1 MLTYPQQVKVE
12 FVTKNRYELYNGSNL
27 NYMVGLDLSCNQ
39 LTGNVPS
46 EIGDLQKIRV
56 LNLSH
61 NCLSGSIPRSFSN
74 LKMIESLDLSNNRL
88 SGQIP
93 AQLIELNFLSNFNVS
108 YNNLSGLIPD
118 KGQYSTFDETSYR
131 GNLYLSCPTI
141 NKSCNSAEEKPAI
154 KSKGREDEDDSAIDM
169 VSLYWSFGAS
179 YVTVILGLLAI
190 LWINSFWR
198 KRWFYFIDACID
210 LCYYCLYKYVLNQ

>member
-1 MLTYPQQVKVE
+1 
-12 FVTKNRYELYNGSNL
+12 
-27 NYMVGLDLSCNQ
+27 
-39 LTGNVPS
+39 
-46 EIGDLQKIRV
+46 
-56 LNLSH
+56 
-61 NCLSGSIPRSFSN
+61 
-74 LKMIESLDLSNNRL
+74 MIESLDLSNNRL

-118 KGQYSTFDETSYR
+118 KGQYSTFDESSYR
-131 GNLYLSCPTI
+131 GNLYLCGPTI
-141 NKSCNSAEEKPAI
+141 NKSCNSAEEIPAT

-179 YVTVILGLLAI
+179 YVTVILGLFAI

-198 KRWFYFIDACID
+198 KRWFYFIDAYID
-210 LCYYCLYKYVLNQ
+210 LCYYCLNKYVLNQ